1 MNIKIKIFNE
11 CEKLNLFIFDVYND
25 KRQKSHS
32 KRIQK
37 IICQLFEFKN
47 FCLYENI
54 WIENEQQKYKKNCA
68 IVNIVF
74 DNKNLSTIEK
84 N

>member
-32 KRIQK
+32 KKIQK
-37 IICQLFEFKN
+37 IIYQLFEFKN
-47 FCLYENI
+47 FYLYENI
-54 WIENEQQKYKKNCA
+54 
-68 IVNIVF
+68 
-74 DNKNLSTIEK
+74 
-84 N
+84 